1 MKKSLIYTIKSCIFY
16 TIMIKYP
23 QCYWR
28 GCTDECDEENEVV
41 KNWADMLKNI
51 TMLTQFGLSFVTPVF
66 LCLAL
71 CWWLNI
77 HMGVGAWVYIPGF
90 FFGLG
95 GSFTVA
101 YKLYLKIME
110 EQKKEDKKK
119 HKKVSFNRHV

>member
-1 MKKSLIYTIKSCIFY
+1 M
-16 TIMIKYP
+16 
-23 QCYWR
+23 
-28 GCTDECDEENEVV
+28 

-77 HMGVGAWVYIPGF
+77 HLGVGAWVYIPGF

-95 GSFTVA
+95 GSFMVA

>member
-1 MKKSLIYTIKSCIFY
+1 M
-16 TIMIKYP
+16 
-23 QCYWR
+23 
-28 GCTDECDEENEVV
+28 

-71 CWWLNI
+71 SWWLNI
-77 HMGVGAWVYIPGF
+77 HMGVGAWVYIPGV

-95 GSFTVA
+95 GSFMVA

-119 HKKVSFNRHV
+119 HIKVSFNRHV

>member
-1 MKKSLIYTIKSCIFY
+1 M
-16 TIMIKYP
+16 
-23 QCYWR
+23 
-28 GCTDECDEENEVV
+28 

-95 GSFTVA
+95 G
-101 YKLYLKIME
+101 
-110 EQKKEDKKK
+110 
-119 HKKVSFNRHV
+119 

>member
-1 MKKSLIYTIKSCIFY
+1 M
-16 TIMIKYP
+16 
-23 QCYWR
+23 
-28 GCTDECDEENEVV
+28 

-95 GSFTVA
+95 GSFMVA

-110 EQKKEDKKK
+110 EQKKEDKKSI
-119 HKKVSFNRHV
+119 KKCLLTDMCKYRNSAYRYGRERKYVIN